1 MNILNFFLIF
11 ILTIFLISCAEKQE
25 KVSIIKEDNLEMQ
38 MIDAYNEGLE
48 EFNRGDIF
56 FAVKKFNEVELLYP
70 QSIWA
75 PRSNLMA
82 AYAYYSQLYFN
93 EAIFELER
101 NFKINENIIRSKVF
115 LFSKNQDQIR
125 NIAQKSN
132 KFSTCSGTREFLS
145 LLPKLNEPNT
155 DYAYYLIAICHYNQ
169 IVDEKKDLGEIMKS
183 KTYFNLLIKDFPD
196 TEFAEDARFKLELI
210 EEILASKEL
219 YLANYYRDRE
229 KWIPAINRYKKII
242 NKYDTTIFVEEALY
256 RLVELNYKL
265 GLIDEAKKYTAL
277 LGYNYQSSEWYEKS
291 YKIMNKNY
299 KKKITTKD
307 IKKEE
312 SLIKKFKDLLK

>member
-1 MNILNFFLIF
+1 
-11 ILTIFLISCAEKQE
+11 
-25 KVSIIKEDNLEMQ
+25 MQ

-48 EFNRGDIF
+48 EFNKGDIF

-93 EAIFELER
+93 EAIYELER
-101 NFKINENIIRSKVF
+101 F
-115 LFSKNQDQIR
+115 LDKYKNH
-125 NIAQKSN
+125 
-132 KFSTCSGTREFLS
+132 
-145 LLPKLNEPNT
+145 PNT
-155 DYAYYLIAICHYNQ
+155 DYAYYLLAICHYNQ

-183 KTYFNLLIKDFPD
+183 KTYFNLLIKDFPN

-265 GLIDEAKKYTAL
+265 GLIDEAKNIL
-277 LGYNYQSSEWYEKS
+277 HC
-291 YKIMNKNY
+291 
-299 KKKITTKD
+299 
-307 IKKEE
+307 
-312 SLIKKFKDLLK
+312 